1 MGRQRRTASVG
12 PFGGRAY
19 ASTIFDPLDA
29 AAADN
34 LDGLARLRAEEPVH
48 RCPGGAWFLSRYDD
62 VLAATKDVETFRAS
76 FREPGVVVPE
86 EEQFINEIA
95 EPRHGHVRRIINS
108 AIAQHR
114 IARVEPVARD
124 LCNGLLD
131 DLLPRSHAEGRVDL
145 VAGYSTPIPTTVIA
159 HLLGAPVED
168 HHKWAEWSDEVVQGT
183 YPTKY
188 RTERGVGL
196 EGAHPEF
203 TAYVDAQIRVRREAE
218 HPPDDF
224 ITRLLET
231 EVDGRRLT
239 DVEARTQLVFLFI
252 SGNETTRHLISNLC
266 FTLARRPELYATCRA
281 DPTLVDNLVEETL
294 RLMSPIQFLMRTC
307 TRDTSLDGVAIDEDD
322 KVAFG
327 IASANRDA
335 DHFDDPDD
343 FRLDRSD
350 PKHHLAFGG
359 GPHIC
364 PGAALARLEARIA
377 VEALLARVATM
388 TLDPEYRFE
397 KVPVFWA
404 YGPSSLPV
412 ALEPA

>member
-1 MGRQRRTASVG
+1 MTA
-12 PFGGRAY
+12 
-19 ASTIFDPLDA
+19 TFDPLDTTA
-29 AAADN
+29 AQN
-34 LDGLARLRAEEPVH
+34 LDGLARLRADEPVH

-76 FREPGVVVPE
+76 FREPGVVVPD

-114 IARVEPVARD
+114 IGRVEPVVRE
-124 LCNGLLD
+124 LCDRLLD
-131 DLLPRSHAEGRVDL
+131 ELVAARHTDL

-188 RTERGVGL
+188 RTDRGVGL

-203 TAYVDAQIRVRREAE
+203 TAYVDAQIRVRREATE
-218 HPPDDF
+218 PPDDF
-224 ITRLLET
+224 ITRLLNT

-266 FTLARRPELYATCRA
+266 FTLARRPDLFATCRA
-281 DPTLVDNLVEETL
+281 DPALVDNLVEETL

-307 TRDTSLDGVAIDEDD
+307 MHDTAVHDVRIETDA

-327 IASANRDA
+327 VASANRDPQ
-335 DHFDDPDD
+335 HFDDPDEL
-343 FRLDRSD
+343 RLDRPD

-377 VEALLARVATM
+377 IERLLARVGGM
-388 TLDPEYRFE
+388 TLDPGYEFE
-397 KVPVFWA
+397 KVSVFWA
-404 YGPSSLPV
+404 YGPAALPV
-412 ALEPA
+412 TLEAATLERG

>member
-1 MGRQRRTASVG
+1 MTA
-12 PFGGRAY
+12 
-19 ASTIFDPLDA
+19 TFDPLDTTS
-29 AAADN
+29 ADN
-34 LDGLARLRAEEPVH
+34 LDGLAALRASDPVH
-48 RCPGGAWFLSRYDD
+48 RCPGGAWFLARYDD

-76 FREPGVVVPE
+76 FREPGVVVPD

-114 IARVEPVARD
+114 IGRVEPVARE
-124 LCNGLLD
+124 LCDRLLSD
-131 DLLPRSHAEGRVDL
+131 VLADARAGRAVDL

-159 HLLGAPVED
+159 HLLGAPVKD

-203 TAYVDAQIRVRREAE
+203 TAYVDAQIRMRRDAAE
-218 HPPDDF
+218 PPDDF
-224 ITRLLET
+224 ITRLLHT

-266 FTLARRPELYATCRA
+266 FTLAGRPDLLAACRA
-281 DPTLVDNLVEETL
+281 DPSLVDNLVEETL

-307 TRDTSLDGVAIDEDD
+307 TQDASLHGVEVAHDD

-327 IASANRDA
+327 IASANRDGT
-335 DHFDDPDD
+335 HFDDPDD
-343 FRLDRSD
+343 FRLDRPD

-377 VEALLARVATM
+377 IETLLARVGAM
-388 TLDPEYRFE
+388 TLDPAYRFE

-404 YGPSSLPV
+404 FGPASLPV
-412 ALEPA
+412 TLEPA

>member
-1 MGRQRRTASVG
+1 MTA
-12 PFGGRAY
+12 
-19 ASTIFDPLDA
+19 TFDPLDTT
-29 AAADN
+29 AADN
-34 LDGLARLRAEEPVH
+34 LDGLARLRADEPVH

-62 VLAATKDVETFRAS
+62 VLGATKDVETFRAS
-76 FREPGVVVPE
+76 FREPGVVVPD

-114 IARVEPVARD
+114 IGRVEPVARE
-124 LCNGLLD
+124 LCDRLLD
-131 DLLPRSHAEGRVDL
+131 ELVSGSGTGEPVDL
-145 VAGYSTPIPTTVIA
+145 VAAYSTPIPTTVIA
-159 HLLGAPVED
+159 YLLGAPVED

-188 RTERGVGL
+188 RTERGEGL

-203 TAYVDAQIRVRREAE
+203 TAYVDAQIRVRREASE
-218 HPPDDF
+218 PPDDF
-224 ITRLLET
+224 ITRLLHT

-239 DVEARTQLVFLFI
+239 DIEARTQLVFLFI

-266 FTLARRPELYATCRA
+266 FTLARRPDLFAACRA
-281 DPTLVDNLVEETL
+281 DPSLVDNLVEETL

-307 TRDTSLDGVAIDEDD
+307 THDTALHGVGIDTDA

-335 DHFDDPDD
+335 QHFDDPDE
-343 FRLDRSD
+343 FRLDRPD

-377 VEALLARVATM
+377 IERLLARVGAM
-388 TLDPEYRFE
+388 SLDAGYRFE

-404 YGPSSLPV
+404 YGPATLPV
-412 ALEPA
+412 TLEPA

>member
-1 MGRQRRTASVG
+1 MTA
-12 PFGGRAY
+12 
-19 ASTIFDPLDA
+19 TFDPLDA
-29 AAADN
+29 TTADN
-34 LDGLARLRAEEPVH
+34 LDGLAALRDSEPVH
-48 RCPGGAWFLSRYDD
+48 RCPGGAWFLARYDD

-76 FREPGVVVPE
+76 FREPGVVVPD

-114 IARVEPVARD
+114 IGRVEPVARE
-124 LCNGLLD
+124 LCDQLLD
-131 DLLPRSHAEGRVDL
+131 DLLFDDGNAAREVDL

-183 YPTKY
+183 YPTKF

-203 TAYVDAQIRVRREAE
+203 TAYVDAQIRLRRDAPD
-218 HPPDDF
+218 PPDDF
-224 ITRLLET
+224 ITRVLHT

-266 FTLARRPELYATCRA
+266 FTLARRPDLFATCRA
-281 DPTLVDNLVEETL
+281 DPSLVDNLVEETL

-307 TRDTSLDGVAIDEDD
+307 THDTSLHGVAIDADD

-335 DHFDDPDD
+335 AHFDDPDD
-343 FRLDRSD
+343 FRLDRAD

-364 PGAALARLEARIA
+364 PGAALARLEARVA
-377 VEALLARVATM
+377 VDALLTRVGAM
-388 TLDPEYRFE
+388 TLDPGYQFE

-412 ALEPA
+412 TLEPA

>member
-1 MGRQRRTASVG
+1 MTA
-12 PFGGRAY
+12 
-19 ASTIFDPLDA
+19 TFDPLDTTA
-29 AAADN
+29 TDN
-34 LDGLARLRAEEPVH
+34 VDGLARLRTDDPVH

-76 FREPGVVVPE
+76 FREPGVVVPD

-114 IARVEPVARD
+114 IGRVEPVVRD
-124 LCNGLLD
+124 LCDQLLD
-131 DLLPRSHAEGRVDL
+131 ELLSTGNGAHGQTDL

-168 HHKWAEWSDEVVQGT
+168 HHKWAAWSDEVVQGT

-203 TAYVDAQIRVRREAE
+203 TAYVDAQIHLRREATE
-218 HPPDDF
+218 PPDDF
-224 ITRLLET
+224 ITRLLNT

-266 FTLARRPELYATCRA
+266 FTLARRPDLFAMCRA
-281 DPTLVDNLVEETL
+281 DPSLVDNLVEETL

-307 TRDTSLDGVAIDEDD
+307 TRDTSLHGVELDADA

-335 DHFDDPDD
+335 QHFDEPDE
-343 FRLDRSD
+343 FRLDRPD

-377 VEALLARVATM
+377 IERLLARIGGM
-388 TLDPEYRFE
+388 TLDAGYEFE
-397 KVPVFWA
+397 KVSVFWA
-404 YGPSSLPV
+404 YGPASLPV
-412 ALEPA
+412 TLEAASLDRG

>member
-1 MGRQRRTASVG
+1 
-12 PFGGRAY
+12 
-19 ASTIFDPLDA
+19 
-29 AAADN
+29 
-34 LDGLARLRAEEPVH
+34 
-48 RCPGGAWFLSRYDD
+48 
-62 VLAATKDVETFRAS
+62 
-76 FREPGVVVPE
+76 
-86 EEQFINEIA
+86 
-95 EPRHGHVRRIINS
+95 
-108 AIAQHR
+108 
-114 IARVEPVARD
+114 
-124 LCNGLLD
+124 
-131 DLLPRSHAEGRVDL
+131 
-145 VAGYSTPIPTTVIA
+145 
-159 HLLGAPVED
+159 VED
-168 HHKWAEWSDEVVQGT
+168 HHKWAAWSDEVVQGT

-203 TAYVDAQIRVRREAE
+203 TAYVDAQIHLRREATE
-218 HPPDDF
+218 PPDDF
-224 ITRLLET
+224 ITRLLNT

-266 FTLARRPELYATCRA
+266 FTLARRPDLFAMCRA
-281 DPTLVDNLVEETL
+281 DPSLVDNLVEETL

-307 TRDTSLDGVAIDEDD
+307 THDTSLHGVGIDTDA

-335 DHFDDPDD
+335 AHFADPDE
-343 FRLDRSD
+343 FRLDRPD

-377 VEALLARVATM
+377 IERLLARVRAM
-388 TLDPEYRFE
+388 TLDPGYRFQ

-404 YGPSSLPV
+404 FGPSSLPV
-412 ALEPA
+412 TLEPA

>member
-1 MGRQRRTASVG
+1 MTA
-12 PFGGRAY
+12 
-19 ASTIFDPLDA
+19 TFDPLDTTA
-29 AAADN
+29 TDN
-34 LDGLARLRAEEPVH
+34 LDGLAALRESEPVH
-48 RCPGGAWFLSRYDD
+48 HCPGGAWFLARYDD

-76 FREPGVVVPE
+76 FREPGVVVPD

-114 IARVEPVARD
+114 IGRVEPVARE
-124 LCNGLLD
+124 LCDRLLQGLLAARD
-131 DLLPRSHAEGRVDL
+131 VDL

-188 RTERGVGL
+188 RTERGIGL

-203 TAYVDAQIRVRREAE
+203 TEYVDAQIRVRRDAAD
-218 HPPDDF
+218 PPDDF
-224 ITRLLET
+224 ITRLLTT

-266 FTLARRPELYATCRA
+266 LTLARRPDLFATCRA
-281 DPTLVDNLVEETL
+281 DPSLVDNLVEETL

-307 TRDTSLDGVAIDEDD
+307 THDTSLHGVAIDTDD

-335 DHFDDPDD
+335 AHFDDPDEL
-343 FRLDRSD
+343 RLDRAD

-364 PGAALARLEARIA
+364 PGAALARLEARVA
-377 VEALLARVATM
+377 VDALLARVGAM
-388 TLDPEYRFE
+388 TLDPGYRFE

-412 ALEPA
+412 TLEPA

>member
-1 MGRQRRTASVG
+1 MTA
-12 PFGGRAY
+12 
-19 ASTIFDPLDA
+19 TFDPLDTTSA
-29 AAADN
+29 AN
-34 LDGLARLRAEEPVH
+34 LDGLARLRADDPVH
-48 RCPGGAWFLSRYDD
+48 RCPGGAWFLARYDD

-76 FREPGVVVPE
+76 FREPGVVVPD

-114 IARVEPVARD
+114 IGRVEPVARD
-124 LCNGLLD
+124 LCDRLLD
-131 DLLPRSHAEGRVDL
+131 ELLAPGTGAAGRVDL

-203 TAYVDAQIRVRREAE
+203 TEYVDAQIRIRRDAVE
-218 HPPDDF
+218 PPDDF
-224 ITRLLET
+224 ITRLLHT

-266 FTLARRPELYATCRA
+266 VTLARRPDLFATCRA
-281 DPTLVDNLVEETL
+281 DPALVDNLVEETL

-307 TRDTSLDGVAIDEDD
+307 THDTSLHGVGIGVEA

-335 DHFDDPDD
+335 AHFDDPDE
-343 FRLDRSD
+343 FRLDRPD

-377 VEALLARVATM
+377 IERLLARVRAM
-388 TLDPEYRFE
+388 TVDPEYRFE

-412 ALEPA
+412 TLEPA